1 MRKLKFGV
9 IGLGQRGS
17 SVTKGTLAK
26 LDDVELVAICD
37 FYEDRVESMAKTLE
51 EISGKKPIVFTNHHE
66 LLKLELDAVYVSSS
80 WDTHLEI
87 SIDAMNAGIA
97 VAMEV
102 GGAYN
107 LDSLWNLVHT
117 QEKTGTPLM
126 LMENCCFDKHELL
139 ATSMVRNGLLGEIV
153 HGHGCYA
160 HCLQEQIA
168 SGHIKRHYRL
178 DNYLKRNC
186 ENYPTHEL
194 GPIAKVLNVNR
205 GNRMISLVSVSS
217 KAVGME
223 TYIKDH
229 EEQYPELVGKKFQQ
243 GDIVN
248 TLITCADGSTI
259 SLRLDTTL
267 PRFYAREFT
276 LHGTKGIYEQN
287 NNIVYLEGDPEG
299 GWAYDH
305 MRKYHDNAEQYE
317 EKYLPSVWKNLS
329 EDQLN
334 TGHGGMDAIQ
344 WIEFIKA
351 LRNGSEMPIDVYDA
365 ASWMA
370 ITAISEQSIALGGAP
385 QPIPDFTSGRW
396 VTRKPMDVTEMPN
409 VLD

>member
-1 MRKLKFGV
+1 MNK
-9 IGLGQRGS
+9 
-17 SVTKGTLAK
+17 
-26 LDDVELVAICD
+26 IC
-37 FYEDRVESMAKTLE
+37 V
-51 EISGKKPIVFTNHHE
+51 
-66 LLKLELDAVYVSSS
+66 
-80 WDTHLEI
+80 
-87 SIDAMNAGIA
+87 
-97 VAMEV
+97 
-102 GGAYN
+102 
-107 LDSLWNLVHT
+107 
-117 QEKTGTPLM
+117 
-126 LMENCCFDKHELL
+126 
-139 ATSMVRNGLLGEIV
+139 
-153 HGHGCYA
+153 
-160 HCLQEQIA
+160 
-168 SGHIKRHYRL
+168 
-178 DNYLKRNC
+178 
-186 ENYPTHEL
+186 
-194 GPIAKVLNVNR
+194 
-205 GNRMISLVSVSS
+205 
-217 KAVGME
+217 
-223 TYIKDH
+223 
-229 EEQYPELVGKKFQQ
+229 
-243 GDIVN
+243 
-248 TLITCADGSTI
+248 
-259 SLRLDTTL
+259 
-267 PRFYAREFT
+267 
-276 LHGTKGIYEQN
+276 YEQN

>member
-1 MRKLKFGV
+1 MSKLKFGV
-9 IGLGQRGS
+9 IGLGKRGS
-17 SVTKGTLAK
+17 SVTKETLAK
-26 LDDVELVAICD
+26 LEDITLAAVCD
-37 FYEDRVESMAKTLE
+37 RYKDRAEDMAQILE
-51 EISGKKPIVFTNHHE
+51 AQTGTRPLVFTDHHE
-66 LLKLELDAVYVSSS
+66 LLKLDLDAVYVASS

-87 SIDAMNAGIA
+87 SIDAMRAGIA

-117 QEKTGTPLM
+117 QEETGTPLM

-160 HCLQEQIA
+160 HCLREEIA
-168 SGHIKRHYRL
+168 GGHINRHYRL
-178 DNYLKRNC
+178 DNYLNRNC

-194 GPIAKVLNVNR
+194 GPIAKVLNINR
-205 GNRMISLVSVSS
+205 GNRMLSLVSVSS

-223 TYIKDH
+223 AYIKDH
-229 EEQYPELVGKKFQQ
+229 AEKYPELVGKKFQQ

-248 TLITCADGSTI
+248 TIITCADGSTI

-287 NNIVYLEGDPEG
+287 NHIVYLEGDPEG

-305 MRKYHDNAEQYE
+305 MRKYHDNAQQYE
-317 EKYLPSVWKNLS
+317 ERYLPPVWRDLS
-329 EDQLN
+329 EDQL
-334 TGHGGMDAIQ
+334 TAGHGGMDAIQ

-351 LRNGSEMPIDVYDA
+351 LRNGDEMPIDVYDA
-365 ASWMA
+365 AAWMA
-370 ITAISEQSIALGGAP
+370 ITTISEDSVAMGGAP
-385 QPIPDFTSGRW
+385 QSIPDFTSGRW
-396 VTRKPMDVTEMPN
+396 VTRKPKDVTEMP
-409 VLD
+409 